1 MHFFYDTFLLFPVQ
15 NSDLSLLCAR
25 GGGQLSLATA
35 MCPWQDSHV
44 CVVSILDG

>member
-25 GGGQLSLATA
+25 GGGSYHLPLVLGRIHMYA
-35 MCPWQDSHV
+35 
-44 CVVSILDG
+44 

>member
-25 GGGQLSLATA
+25 GGGSYHLLQ
-35 MCPWQDSHV
+35 Q
-44 CVVSILDG
+44 CVLGRIHMYA